1 MKIMINCRPVANKYS
16 SFSLW
21 PEVIL
26 SLGFLLNTVFVS
38 KSSPGS
44 CLWQEAAMLQ
54 QRHFWTMVRL
64 NVLSPLPPC
73 PAVCVCVCVYLSLP
87 VGIIAA
93 VTWASAPPCK
103 LSQCHKQARRSVE
116 GMAVAHARS
125 HYRELRHWT
134 LKRTKQTPT
143 FESLSN
149 TLMVQGG
156 IQIYSYL
163 ESAKI
168 DSGPFCQVSL

>member
-73 PAVCVCVCVYLSLP
+73 PAVCVCVCVFVSACRDYCCSH
-87 VGIIAA
+87 VGLCPTLQA
-93 VTWASAPPCK
+93 VTVSQAGKKVSGGDGSGSCPLPLPWAKTLDFKTHQTDTNFWIPFKHFDGTGRHSNLLIFGVCQNRLRPL
-103 LSQCHKQARRSVE
+103 LS
-116 GMAVAHARS
+116 G
-125 HYRELRHWT
+125 
-134 LKRTKQTPT
+134 
-143 FESLSN
+143 
-149 TLMVQGG
+149 
-156 IQIYSYL
+156 
-163 ESAKI
+163 
-168 DSGPFCQVSL
+168 